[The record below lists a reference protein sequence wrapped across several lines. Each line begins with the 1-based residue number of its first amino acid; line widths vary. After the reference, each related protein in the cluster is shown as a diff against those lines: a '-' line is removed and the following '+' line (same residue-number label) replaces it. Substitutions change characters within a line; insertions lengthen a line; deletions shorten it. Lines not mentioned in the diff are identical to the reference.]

1 MSDLTNRAR
10 GAIPPA
16 VGNTNRALDTVNTD
30 PEFSMT
36 LEKINNILM
45 NYLINVINPTIVE
58 NNNQRSIPV
67 IYGTPERWTTI
78 RKDGVMRDAVND
90 KLLTPVIMM
99 RRSSVK
105 RGQLINPNNKYMYST
120 LHTEWN
126 RRNSYDRFAV
136 QNNVRPSQKLTKVM
150 IPDYVDLMYDIV
162 MWTEYQEQMDKLI
175 ELFNVENYEYWGERN
190 NFKFR
195 ISIDEFAGKNE
206 LPPTADRVIRT
217 EFQMKVGAYLIP
229 ERVAKNFKP
238 ATPNVE
244 TYTYKKIIIKETV
257 VNPSENLP

>member
-1 MSDLTNRAR
+1 MSDLSNKSR
-10 GAIPPA
+10 GMIPPP
-16 VGNTNRALDTVNTD
+16 VGNTNRAHDTVNT
-30 PEFSMT
+30 EAELSMT
-36 LEKINNILM
+36 LEKINGILL
-45 NYLINVINPTIVE
+45 NYLTNVINPTVVE
-58 NNNQRSIPV
+58 NNNQRSVPV

-90 KLLTPVIMM
+90 KLLTPLIMM
-99 RRSSVK
+99 RRSTIKQGS
-105 RGQLINPNNKYMYST
+105 LINPNNKYMYST

-136 QNNVRPSQKLTKVM
+136 QNNIHPSKKITHVM
-150 IPDYVDLMYDIV
+150 IPDYVDLTYDIV

-175 ELFNVENYEYWGERN
+175 EMFNVENYEYWGERN

-195 ISIDEFAGKNE
+195 ISIQEFTGKTE
-206 LPPTADRVIRT
+206 LPAAGDRAVRT

-238 ATPNVE
+238 ATPNTE
-244 TYTYKKIIIKETV
+244 TYTVKKVIIEEKI
-257 VNPSENLP
+257 VNPTENLD